1 MSFYPSNPK
10 PRDAQE
16 LLPLLRELFSRFP
29 EYRYYEA
36 WELQW
41 LLFALG
47 YSNELE
53 DENEIA
59 CAAGTA
65 RLDLDPDEGAA

>member
-1 MSFYPSNPK
+1 MSFYLTNPN
-10 PRDAQE
+10 PRDSRG
-16 LLPLLRELFSRFP
+16 LLPMLRELFSRFP
-29 EYRYYEA
+29 EYRHRES

-53 DENEIA
+53 DENEIVS
-59 CAAGTA
+59 AAETA
-65 RLDLDPDEGAA
+65 RRDFDPDEGAA

>member
-1 MSFYPSNPK
+1 VSFYLTNPN
-10 PRDAQE
+10 PRDSRG
-16 LLPLLRELFSRFP
+16 LLPMLRELFSRFP
-29 EYRYYEA
+29 EYRHRES

-59 CAAGTA
+59 SAAETA
-65 RLDLDPDEGAA
+65 RRDFDPDEGAA